1 MDVTATQP
9 LQGNAAASTNSA
21 SNAVISSDF
30 ETFLKMLTTQM
41 QNQDPLNPIESSD
54 YAVQLAT
61 FSGVEQQVRTNQL
74 LADLAN
80 QMGSSG
86 LSQLAGWIGMEAR
99 APVSAQF
106 NGSALTVWPK
116 HDSTAD
122 RAELVVR
129 DSVGAEVARQP
140 LALGTE
146 SLSWDGKGAD
156 GATLPAGRYRFE
168 VQGFRDDAVLDTIP
182 AEVYVPVIEARIE
195 DGRSVL
201 VVQGDQVIGTDEI
214 SALCDPAAG

>member
-41 QNQDPLNPIESSD
+41 QNQDPLNQIESSD

-168 VQGFRDDAVLDTIP
+168 VQSFRDDAVLDTIP

-214 SALCDPAAG
+214 SALRDPAAG

>member
-140 LALGTE
+140 LAVGTE

-168 VQGFRDDAVLDTIP
+168 VQSFRDDAVLDTIP

-214 SALCDPAAG
+214 SALRDPAAG

>member
-1 MDVTATQP
+1 MDVTATPP
-9 LQGNAAASTNSA
+9 LPGNAAAATNSA

-156 GATLPAGRYRFE
+156 GAILPAGRYRFE
-168 VQGFRDDAVLDTIP
+168 VQSFRDDAVLDTIP

-214 SALCDPAAG
+214 SALRDPAAG

>member
-168 VQGFRDDAVLDTIP
+168 VQGFRDDAVLDTIT

-201 VVQGDQVIGTDEI
+201 VVQGDQVIGTNEI
-214 SALCDPAAG
+214 SALRDPAAG

>member
-168 VQGFRDDAVLDTIP
+168 VQSFRDDAVLDTIP

-201 VVQGDQVIGTDEI
+201 VVQGDQVIGTNEI
-214 SALCDPAAG
+214 SALRDPAAG

>member
-1 MDVTATQP
+1 MDVTATPP
-9 LQGNAAASTNSA
+9 LPGNTAAATNSA

-129 DSVGAEVARQP
+129 DSTGAEVARQP
-140 LALGTE
+140 LELGTE

-156 GATLPAGRYRFE
+156 GATLPTGRYRFE
-168 VQGFRDDAVLDTIP
+168 VQSFRDDAVLDTIP

-201 VVQGDQVIGTDEI
+201 VVQGDQVIGADEI
-214 SALCDPAAG
+214 SALRDPSAG

>member
-99 APVSAQF
+99 ASVSAQF

-168 VQGFRDDAVLDTIP
+168 VQSFRDDAVLDTIP
-182 AEVYVPVIEARIE
+182 AKVYVPVIEARIE

-201 VVQGDQVIGTDEI
+201 VVQGDQVIGTNEI
-214 SALCDPAAG
+214 SALRDPAAG

>member
-168 VQGFRDDAVLDTIP
+168 VQSFRDDAVLDTIP

-214 SALCDPAAG
+214 SAFRDPAAG

>member
-1 MDVTATQP
+1 
-9 LQGNAAASTNSA
+9 
-21 SNAVISSDF
+21 
-30 ETFLKMLTTQM
+30 MLTTQM

-168 VQGFRDDAVLDTIP
+168 VQSFRDDAVLDTIP

-214 SALCDPAAG
+214 SALRDPAAG

>member
-86 LSQLAGWIGMEAR
+86 L
-99 APVSAQF
+99 
-106 NGSALTVWPK
+106 
-116 HDSTAD
+116 
-122 RAELVVR
+122 
-129 DSVGAEVARQP
+129 
-140 LALGTE
+140 
-146 SLSWDGKGAD
+146 
-156 GATLPAGRYRFE
+156 
-168 VQGFRDDAVLDTIP
+168 
-182 AEVYVPVIEARIE
+182 
-195 DGRSVL
+195 
-201 VVQGDQVIGTDEI
+201 
-214 SALCDPAAG
+214 

>member
-41 QNQDPLNPIESSD
+41 QNQDPLNLIESSD

-168 VQGFRDDAVLDTIP
+168 VQSFRDDAVLDTIP

-214 SALCDPAAG
+214 SALRDPAAG

>member
-168 VQGFRDDAVLDTIP
+168 VQSFRDDAVLDTIP

-214 SALCDPAAG
+214 SALRDPAAG

>member
-168 VQGFRDDAVLDTIP
+168 VQSFRDDAVLDTIP
-182 AEVYVPVIEARIE
+182 AKVYVPVIEARIE

-214 SALCDPAAG
+214 SALRDPAAG

>member
-168 VQGFRDDAVLDTIP
+168 VQSFRDDAVLDTIP

-195 DGRSVL
+195 ES
-201 VVQGDQVIGTDEI
+201 DEI
-214 SALCDPAAG
+214 KNETLVSEQTLA

>member
-201 VVQGDQVIGTDEI
+201 VVQGDQVIGTNEI
-214 SALCDPAAG
+214 SALRDPAAG

>member
-1 MDVTATQP
+1 MDVTTTQP

-41 QNQDPLNPIESSD
+41 QNQYPLNPIESSD

-140 LALGTE
+140 LALGTA

-156 GATLPAGRYRFE
+156 GAILPAGRYRFE
-168 VQGFRDDAVLDTIP
+168 VQSFRDDAVLDTIP

-214 SALCDPAAG
+214 SALRDPAAG

>member
-168 VQGFRDDAVLDTIP
+168 VQSFRDDAVLDTIP

-201 VVQGDQVIGTDEI
+201 VVHGDQVIGTNEI
-214 SALCDPAAG
+214 SALRDPAAG

>member
-168 VQGFRDDAVLDTIP
+168 VQSFRDDAVLDTIP

-195 DGRSVL
+195 DGRSVV

-214 SALCDPAAG
+214 SALRDPAAG